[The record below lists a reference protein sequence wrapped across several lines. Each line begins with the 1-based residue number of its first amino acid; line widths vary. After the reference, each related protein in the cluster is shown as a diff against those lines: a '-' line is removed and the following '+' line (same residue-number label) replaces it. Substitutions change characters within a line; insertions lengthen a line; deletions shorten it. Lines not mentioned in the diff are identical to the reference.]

1 MKDLIIIVFFLTA
14 LVRITN
20 GQDKTKTPTGEKRVK
35 EVDNYTVQYLIIFN
49 DKGEVLLQK
58 NKAGWHTLAM
68 RSNKSQSVKEAM
80 DSLANSVGLTI
91 NSLRLAGLYVYK
103 FEGLPDHNEASFR
116 THFTAR
122 LEEGELTQPNDP
134 DREYRWMSRN
144 EAVEK
149 ITFESLKLETSQIL
163 NGPEKV
169 WGGTF
174 LILWKD
180 GQFLGSRVLEKP
192 YTLSD

>member
-1 MKDLIIIVFFLTA
+1 MKNLIIILFFFIG
-14 LVRITN
+14 LVEITN
-20 GQDKTKTPTGEKRVK
+20 GQVKTKTKEQKPAN
-35 EVDNYTVQYLIIFN
+35 EVDSYTVQYLIIFN

-58 NKAGWHTLAM
+58 NKAGWHTFAI

-103 FEGLPDHNEASFR
+103 FEGLPDHKEASFR

-122 LEEGELTQPNDP
+122 LGGGELMQPIDP
-134 DREYRWMSRN
+134 DREYRWVPLE

-163 NGPEKV
+163 NEPKKV

-180 GQFLGSRVLEKP
+180 GQFLGSKVLEKP
-192 YTLSD
+192 YPLSD